1 MHDSSN
7 QYTSHEDKSLFWVKR
22 CIISDMILLWFL
34 ISLFTLIGLPAVL
47 VLVSWPLG
55 LLAPTV
61 GFPQPRISN
70 PWPFLDLYQK
80 EVRGKQR
87 P

>member
-1 MHDSSN
+1 
-7 QYTSHEDKSLFWVKR
+7 
-22 CIISDMILLWFL
+22 MILLWFVIL
-34 ISLFTLIGLPAVL
+34 LFTLIGLPAVL
-47 VLVSWPLG
+47 VLISRPLG

-80 EVRGKQR
+80 EGRGKQR
-87 P
+87 TDRASRQNSQAGIPSHRRE